1 MMNNTPSGT
10 KKHHMS
16 IEPESRQMAK
26 MFFFFFFF
34 FFFFRWA
41 SSNFMNLSRWF
52 SHKTAA
58 FPTEQC
64 TSPSLF
70 SRFEVSQGSLNC
82 SLENYGLPCNAI
94 FFFTCMHV
102 HKSLSNKM

>member
-41 SSNFMNLSRWF
+41 RAKLRDIDIL
-52 SHKTAA
+52 H
-58 FPTEQC
+58 
-64 TSPSLF
+64 
-70 SRFEVSQGSLNC
+70 
-82 SLENYGLPCNAI
+82 
-94 FFFTCMHV
+94 
-102 HKSLSNKM
+102 